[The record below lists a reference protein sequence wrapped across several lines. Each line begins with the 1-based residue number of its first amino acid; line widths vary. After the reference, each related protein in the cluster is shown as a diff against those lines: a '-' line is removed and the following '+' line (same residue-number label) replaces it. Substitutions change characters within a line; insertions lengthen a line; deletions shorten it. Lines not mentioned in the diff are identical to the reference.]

1 MSKLTQITVI
11 FLDNHLTDGHG
22 VNLVNDIKQVNPSA
36 KILMITAHD
45 SPADRK
51 KAMEQGADQF
61 ISKPFTKEIILKA
74 LYNALPSHFVEKF
87 LHAS

>member
-1 MSKLTQITVI
+1 
-11 FLDNHLTDGHG
+11 
-22 VNLVNDIKQVNPSA
+22 
-36 KILMITAHD
+36 MITAHD